1 MGYRMRPCKLTMSAF
16 GPYADK
22 TVVDFSRL
30 GASGL
35 YLVCGDTGAGKTT
48 IFDAISFALYGQ
60 PSGTDLAV
68 RTLRSDFA
76 QAGTPT
82 YVELEFEHRDKLYTV
97 RRSPEYERPKKRGEG
112 MTKAVAT
119 AELQVPGKPPLT
131 KPTDVNAAVVEL
143 TGIDRAQF
151 SQIVM
156 IAQGDFRRLLSEDT
170 KERAKILRKLFE
182 TEPFVQFQKGLE
194 AQRSDLEN
202 KTSQIRRDLE
212 KFVQLAILEDE
223 QREDLL
229 SGGVD
234 ASAVIDALTHQ
245 IELDIK
251 DLDRRKCAYDAVSQQ
266 VSDAVAHHERACQLE
281 QTRADRMQT
290 EQQLTSLNEA
300 AHAAEHELAL
310 LDQNKQ
316 IRDDLAG
323 QAHEIRET
331 LPAYDELMRARAR
344 VVNAEKSVSAA
355 NAAFIEAQTARD
367 AVQTARDQTQTRIH
381 DLSDAPARVATAQ
394 ALLESTQSAYQ
405 DAQADV
411 KACARSLPNSNRWL
425 HAARVRW
432 IRQTSS

>member
-16 GPYADK
+16 GPYTDK
-22 TVVDFSRL
+22 TIVDFSRL
-30 GASGL
+30 ETSGL

-60 PSGTDLAV
+60 PSGTDRAV

-143 TGIDRAQF
+143 IGIDRAQF

-251 DLDRRKCAYDAVSQQ
+251 DLDRRKCAYDAVSQ
-266 VSDAVAHHERACQLE
+266 
-281 QTRADRMQT
+281 
-290 EQQLTSLNEA
+290 
-300 AHAAEHELAL
+300 
-310 LDQNKQ
+310 
-316 IRDDLAG
+316 
-323 QAHEIRET
+323 
-331 LPAYDELMRARAR
+331 
-344 VVNAEKSVSAA
+344 
-355 NAAFIEAQTARD
+355 
-367 AVQTARDQTQTRIH
+367 
-381 DLSDAPARVATAQ
+381 
-394 ALLESTQSAYQ
+394 
-405 DAQADV
+405 
-411 KACARSLPNSNRWL
+411 
-425 HAARVRW
+425 
-432 IRQTSS
+432 

>member
-1 MGYRMRPCKLTMSAF
+1 M
-16 GPYADK
+16 
-22 TVVDFSRL
+22 
-30 GASGL
+30 
-35 YLVCGDTGAGKTT
+35 
-48 IFDAISFALYGQ
+48 
-60 PSGTDLAV
+60 
-68 RTLRSDFA
+68 
-76 QAGTPT
+76 
-82 YVELEFEHRDKLYTV
+82 
-97 RRSPEYERPKKRGEG
+97 
-112 MTKAVAT
+112 
-119 AELQVPGKPPLT
+119 
-131 KPTDVNAAVVEL
+131 
-143 TGIDRAQF
+143 
-151 SQIVM
+151 
-156 IAQGDFRRLLSEDT
+156 
-170 KERAKILRKLFE
+170 
-182 TEPFVQFQKGLE
+182 
-194 AQRSDLEN
+194 
-202 KTSQIRRDLE
+202 
-212 KFVQLAILEDE
+212 QLAILEDE

-266 VSDAVAHHERACQLE
+266 VSDAAAHHERACQLE

-290 EQQLTSLNEA
+290 EQQFTSLNEA

-310 LDQNKQ
+310 FDQNKQ

-355 NAAFIEAQTARD
+355 KAAFIEAQTARD

-394 ALLESTQSAYQ
+394 AFLESTQSAYQ

-411 KACARSLPNSNRWL
+411 KRAREVCPTRTDGFTLRACAGYGKPAVERC
-425 HAARVRW
+425 AYG
-432 IRQTSS
+432 I